1 MRKLI
6 VPALATALV
15 VTHLTAFAGWKDMN
29 IVEQIRSVGNTT
41 EKAVAPQQPFSQ
53 RWQAAEKQRAQAK
66 AEAKQ
71 GIRTVNRKPVIAIV
85 YENNAKTKY
94 DTTIDKKLFEYL
106 DAALP
111 AQTYELIDGAIY
123 KTKLSEIGIE
133 DIADAERADI
143 LSVLED
149 ST

>member
-53 RWQAAEKQRAQAK
+53 RWQAAENNGRRQRPK
-66 AEAKQ
+66 
-71 GIRTVNRKPVIAIV
+71 RNR
-85 YENNAKTKY
+85 
-94 DTTIDKKLFEYL
+94 
-106 DAALP
+106 
-111 AQTYELIDGAIY
+111 G
-123 KTKLSEIGIE
+123 
-133 DIADAERADI
+133 
-143 LSVLED
+143 SVP
-149 ST
+149 